1 MTRLQNLLR
10 AYKDLSDK
18 YYELLGAVGNK
29 YPDETR
35 HETALKYIK
44 QAENTGAEKIEEV
57 ILPGPP
63 MEELISVRTDET
75 TTAKGCEFVIENKG
89 GDRMR

>member
-18 YYELLGAVGNK
+18 YYELLGAVDNK

-35 HETALKYIK
+35 HETALRYIRS
-44 QAENTGAEKIEEV
+44 AEK
-57 ILPGPP
+57 
-63 MEELISVRTDET
+63 STDEPT
-75 TTAKGCEFVIENKG
+75 PGRTSV
-89 GDRMR
+89 

>member
-35 HETALKYIK
+35 HETALRYIR
-44 QAENTGAEKIEEV
+44 QAENK
-57 ILPGPP
+57 
-63 MEELISVRTDET
+63 DE
-75 TTAKGCEFVIENKG
+75 
-89 GDRMR
+89 